1 MRARALVLA
10 VVLLVAG
17 CAQVPTSGPVVEV
30 DQQVPEVGS
39 TSFVRVL
46 ARPPRNGMSPTQI
59 VQGFLDAASGFE
71 DDHAVAKMYLT
82 PTAARQ
88 WNPSAGAR
96 VYGNDTETLTAA
108 SDRDV
113 TLTAARVAAIS
124 PRGQYV
130 PAPPDAVLNEAFGLV
145 EQDGQW
151 RIDSV
156 PQGLLL
162 SRAAVERSFREYQTY
177 YVAEPGGIL
186 APDPVL
192 FVSSRSDV
200 VEDLLR
206 ALLSGPGAWL
216 RPAVGSGFPVGT
228 TLNAVTVTEGVV
240 QVDLSSAAAAAD
252 DLQRQQMSAQLVW
265 TLRQVPSMRGVTIT
279 VDGQPFAVPGSEA
292 VQARASW
299 PQFNPDGLPAG
310 SPWYLVKDGEVLTM
324 NTGTAAQPVP
334 GAAGVGD
341 PVVRHPLVSLDASA
355 IAATDQAG
363 RLLTTGTEADAR
375 WRRARTSGTSTG
387 GSWDRTGLLWLPDP
401 EVGVQVVNVLGTQK
415 VPIRLTQVRSVQV
428 SRDGSRAVVVAGPQD
443 GAVAYLMRVD
453 RTSGPP
459 TLSAPRALATGP
471 VVAAAWSSATEVCLL
486 VSQPDQPAQVAMVD
500 LGLYSTRLLG
510 GPPRARTVAAA
521 PDRPVLSSTADGQ
534 IWQFNGSTWTPLT
547 AGRQPRYPG

>member
-1 MRARALVLA
+1 MLAAAL
-10 VVLLVAG
+10 LLAG

-71 DDHAVAKMYLT
+71 DNHSVAKMYLT
-82 PTAARQ
+82 PVAARQ
-88 WNPSAGAR
+88 WHPAAGAR
-96 VYGNDTETLTAA
+96 VYGNGTETLAP
-108 SDRDV
+108 DPEGDV

-130 PAPPDAVLNEAFGLV
+130 PAPSDAVLNEEFGLV
-145 EQDGQW
+145 QQDGQW
-151 RIDSV
+151 RIESV

-200 VEDLLR
+200 VEGLVR

-216 RPAVGSGFPVGT
+216 RPSVATGFPPGT
-228 TLNAVTVTEGVV
+228 TLNAVTVSDGVV
-240 QVDLSSAAAAAD
+240 QVDLSSAAGAAD
-252 DLQRQQMSAQLVW
+252 DLARQQMSAQLVW

-279 VDGQPFAVPGSEA
+279 VDGLPLTVPGAEV
-292 VQARASW
+292 VQPRTSW
-299 PQFNPDGLPAG
+299 PQFDPDGLPAG
-310 SPWYLVKDGEVLTM
+310 SPWYLIRGGQVLTM
-324 NTGTAAQPVP
+324 NTGTVAQQVP
-334 GAAGVGD
+334 GAAGSGD
-341 PVVRHPLVSLDASA
+341 PAVRQPLVSLDASA
-355 IAATDQAG
+355 IAATDETG
-363 RLLTTGTEADAR
+363 RLLTTGTADDAK
-375 WRRARTSGTSTG
+375 WRRARTSGTSAG

-401 EVGVQVVNVLGTQK
+401 DVGVQVVNVLGTQK
-415 VPIRLTQVRSVQV
+415 VPIKLTQVRSVQV
-428 SRDGSRAVVVAGPQD
+428 SRDGSRAIVVAGPPG
-443 GAVAYLMRVD
+443 GAIAYLMRVD

-459 TLSAPRALATGP
+459 TLSSPRVLATGP
-471 VVAAAWSSATEVCLL
+471 VVAATWSSATEVCLL
-486 VSQPDQPAQVAMVD
+486 VTPPDQPAQVAMVD
-500 LGLYSTRLLG
+500 LGLYSARLLG

-521 PDRPVLSSTADGQ
+521 PDRPVLSGTADGQ

>member
-1 MRARALVLA
+1 MVLA
-10 VVLLVAG
+10 VAMLLAG

-30 DQQVPEVGS
+30 DQQVGEVGS

-46 ARPPRNGMSPTQI
+46 ARPPRSGMSPTEI

-88 WNPSAGAR
+88 WNPAAGAR
-96 VYGNDTETLTAA
+96 VYGNDTETLALA
-108 SDRDV
+108 SDNDV
-113 TLTAARVAAIS
+113 TMTAARVAAIS
-124 PRGQYV
+124 PRGQYA
-130 PAPPDAVLNEAFGLV
+130 PAPPDAVLTEQFAMV
-145 EQDGQW
+145 QQDGQW
-151 RIDSV
+151 CIESV

-200 VEDLLR
+200 VEGLVR

-216 RPAVGSGFPVGT
+216 RPSVDSGFPQGT
-228 TLNAVTVTEGVV
+228 TLNAVSVADGVV
-240 QVDLSSAAAAAD
+240 QVDLSAAAGTAD

-265 TLRQVPSMRGVTIT
+265 TLRQVPSMRAVTIT
-279 VDGQPFAVPGSEA
+279 VDGVLLAVPGVEA
-292 VQARASW
+292 VQPRASW
-299 PQFNPDGLPAG
+299 PQFDPDGLPTG
-310 SPWYLVKDGEVLTM
+310 SPWYLIRGGAVLSM
-324 NTGTAAQPVP
+324 NSGTTAQQVP
-334 GAAGVGD
+334 GVAGSGD
-341 PVVRHPLVSLDASA
+341 PAVRHPLVSLDASA
-355 IAATDQAG
+355 IAATDPTGA
-363 RLLTTGTEADAR
+363 LLTTGTADDAR
-375 WRRARTSGTSTG
+375 WRPARTSGTSAG

-401 EVGVQVVNVLGTQK
+401 DVGVQVVNVLGTQA
-415 VPIRLTQVRSVQV
+415 VPIKLQQVRSVQV
-428 SRDGSRAVVVAGPQD
+428 SRDGSRAVVVAGPKG

-453 RTSGPP
+453 RTNGPP
-459 TLSAPRALATGP
+459 TLSSPRLLATGP

-486 VSQPDQPAQVAMVD
+486 VTQPDQPPQVAMVD

-521 PDRPVLSSTADGQ
+521 PERPVLSGTADGQ